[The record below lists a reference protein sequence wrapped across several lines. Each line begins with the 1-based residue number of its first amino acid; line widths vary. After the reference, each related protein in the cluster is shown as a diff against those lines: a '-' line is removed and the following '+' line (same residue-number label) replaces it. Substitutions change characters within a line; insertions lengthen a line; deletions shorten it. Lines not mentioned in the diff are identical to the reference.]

1 MFPLSGLVPVT
12 GLSNAAPFGILLGGV
27 RPGARTLAHSPK
39 MIASD
44 TETNNGDVWAAL
56 CPKFSKME
64 QNTIIWALNVTL
76 RRVVALNGTP
86 RQGRQISFKRP
97 PESDSGK

>member
-1 MFPLSGLVPVT
+1 MFPPNGLVPVT
-12 GLSNAAPFGILLGGV
+12 GLSNASPFGILLGGV

-64 QNTIIWALNVTL
+64 QKQIILALNVTL

-86 RQGRQISFKRP
+86 RQVREICFKRP
-97 PESDSGK
+97 PRK